1 MNALANSFSAV
12 AQALVFA
19 GVTALVLLSARVV
32 VSLWRRIRTRNHEPI
47 IVEAVRH
54 GSDDESGVL
63 EPFVDMLR
71 TYIAED
77 VHGVWTHV
85 PGAPN
90 LATPDIPTEP
100 PMSLDGWL
108 GNLYRITVASRPGFY
123 VTVAQLPSDHIR
135 ISVQIVRNPGGHF
148 IGART
153 FEAAQLNDV
162 AFAVGGYCVERV
174 QQQHKILRRTP
185 RWEQWANRGGYDR
198 FRQGLYAEQQGDTT
212 QALKLYDL
220 AGTLSLGNVTLALRR
235 AGILEQQQ
243 RQLEA
248 IQVYYYCQ
256 TLWPESIEATY
267 RYAAT
272 CSNLR
277 DVSGR
282 AYRSALDALRSI
294 QASLRYQQITKKWL
308 SSILSR
314 RKNAGERR
322 YWANWLRPW
331 TNPTGGPFSRRSKRR
346 TFLYAVKVA
355 LDVVA
360 LSSATATPVPPPG
373 SFTGQYERVGA
384 LLGRKRIGW
393 LAHYNGACF
402 YAICASMPPSYFRS
416 YKDASAWTASNIDLA
431 LCELASVVR
440 DPHNRLDPQWVLVD
454 PDLTAIRNSSA
465 ANHWAS
471 FLGIDLFALNE
482 DPPIRRWGAPD

>member
-1 MNALANSFSAV
+1 MNSFGTV
-12 AQALVFA
+12 TQALLFA
-19 GVTALVLLSARVV
+19 GVATLTLLGARVV
-32 VSLWRRIRTRNHEPI
+32 VSLWHRLRTRSRPPI

-54 GSDDESGVL
+54 GFDDEAGVL

-90 LATPDIPTEP
+90 LATPDIPTEAP
-100 PMSLDGWL
+100 TTFDGWL
-108 GNLYRITVASRPGFY
+108 GNLHRITAAKRPGFY
-123 VTVAQLPSDHIR
+123 VTVAQLPSDDVR
-135 ISVQIVRNPGGHF
+135 ISVQIIRNPGRHF

-153 FEAAQLNDV
+153 FEATQLNDV
-162 AFAVGGYCVERV
+162 VFAAGGYCVERV

-198 FRQGLYAEQQGDTT
+198 FRQGLHAEQHGDTT

-282 AYRSALDALRSI
+282 GYRNALDALRSI
-294 QASLRYQQITKKWL
+294 QNSLRYRRIAQKWL
-308 SSILSR
+308 GSILSR
-314 RKNAGERR
+314 RRNAGERR
-322 YWANWLRPW
+322 YWANWLRSW
-331 TNPTGGPFSRRSKRR
+331 TNPTGIPFSRRSKRR
-346 TFLYAVKVA
+346 SFLYAVKVA
-355 LDVVA
+355 LHVVA
-360 LSSATATPVPPPG
+360 LSAAAVTPARSG
-373 SFTGQYERVGA
+373 SFAEQYERVGA
-384 LLGRKRIGW
+384 LLRRKRIGW
-393 LAHYNGACF
+393 LAHYNGACY
-402 YAICASMPPSYFRS
+402 YAMCASLPPACFRS
-416 YKDASAWTASNIDLA
+416 YKDPSNWTATNVGLA
-431 LCELASVVR
+431 LRELASVVR

-454 PDLTAIRNSSA
+454 PDLKALRNSPA

-471 FLGIDLFALNE
+471 FLGIDLFALDE
-482 DPPIRRWGAPD
+482 HPPIRRWGTPD